1 MPKNP
6 MAKETYYE
14 VKGKKIYGFG
24 SPMTRQ
30 EVDRDIEKFSEKV
43 KRNEKTARENP
54 ELKEF
59 SDFANEG
66 IVEQIRQARKANQA
80 GIGAGRGEINP
91 PTINTRQQYE
101 SEKEAGDPNA
111 LKLSFEEWKK
121 L

>member
-1 MPKNP
+1 

-14 VKGKKIYGFG
+14 IKNNKIYGFN
-24 SPMTRQ
+24 SPMTRK

-43 KRNEKTARENP
+43 RRNTETAKQSP

-66 IVEQIRQARKANQA
+66 INEQIRQARKVNQA

-91 PTINTRQQYE
+91 EINSRLQYE
-101 SEKEAGDPNA
+101 AEKEAGDPNA
-111 LKLSFEEWKK
+111 LKLSFGAWKK